1 MAWLGENEMK
11 SISRGIAAMV
21 AAAALVTGVQ
31 ASEGL
36 MCEGKGATVDVA
48 LGRLVVVG
56 VLGAYVEVDGTTYST
71 GPERGEGIPIAT
83 GQAFGD
89 DDGIKIDFVD
99 PNIEEILIKLR
110 LTYTGNEDEPLAGTV
125 TVGETTTDISCMA
138 G

>member
-1 MAWLGENEMK
+1 MK
-11 SISRGIAAMV
+11 AISRGIAAV
-21 AAAALVTGVQ
+21 AAVLVMATGAQ

-48 LGRLVVVG
+48 LGRLVIVG
-56 VLGAYVEVDGTTYST
+56 VLGAYVEVGGNSYST
-71 GPERGEGIPIAT
+71 GPERGEGIPIIT

-99 PNIEEILIKLR
+99 SNVEEILVKVR

-125 TVGETTTDISCMA
+125 TAGDVTADIACMA

>member
-1 MAWLGENEMK
+1 MNK
-11 SISRGIAAMV
+11 IARCLV
-21 AAAALVTGVQ
+21 VTAAALALATGVQ

-36 MCEGKGATVDVA
+36 MCSGEGATVDVA
-48 LGRLVVVG
+48 LGRVVVVG
-56 VLGAYVEVDGTTYST
+56 VLGAYVELGETAYST

-99 PNIEEILIKLR
+99 PNFEEILIKLR

-125 TVGETTTDISCMA
+125 TIGKKTADIACMA

>member
-1 MAWLGENEMK
+1 MK
-11 SISRGIAAMV
+11 PISRGILA
-21 AAAALVTGVQ
+21 AAAALVMASGVQ

-36 MCEGKGATVDVA
+36 MCSGEGATVDVA
-48 LGRLVVVG
+48 MGRLVVVG
-56 VLGAYVEVDGTTYST
+56 VLGAYVEVGGKAWST
-71 GPERGEGIPIAT
+71 GPERGEGTPIAT

-99 PNIEEILIKLR
+99 PNYEEILIKLR

-125 TVGETTTDISCMA
+125 TVGESTTEIACMA

>member
-1 MAWLGENEMK
+1 MK
-11 SISRGIAAMV
+11 SISRGMAAM
-21 AAAALVTGVQ
+21 AAALALATTVQ

-36 MCEGKGATVDVA
+36 MCRGKGATVDVA

-56 VLGAYVEVDGTTYST
+56 VLGAYVEIGETAWST
-71 GPERGEGIPIAT
+71 GPERGEGTPIAT

-99 PNIEEILIKLR
+99 PNFEEILIKLR

-125 TVGETTTDISCMA
+125 TAGEATTDISCMA

>member
-1 MAWLGENEMK
+1 MNKMARCL
-11 SISRGIAAMV
+11 V
-21 AAAALVTGVQ
+21 AVAGVLALATGAQ

-36 MCEGKGATVDVA
+36 MCSGEGATVDVA

-56 VLGAYVEVDGTTYST
+56 VLGAYVELGETAYST

-99 PNIEEILIKLR
+99 PNFEEILIRLR

-125 TVGETTTDISCMA
+125 AIGKKTADIACMA

>member
-1 MAWLGENEMK
+1 MASLTL
-11 SISRGIAAMV
+11 AAP
-21 AAAALVTGVQ
+21 AA

-36 MCEGKGATVDVA
+36 ACSGQGATVDIA

-56 VLGAYVEVDGTTYST
+56 VLGAYVEMGGSAYST
-71 GPERGEGIPIAT
+71 GPERGEGTPIAT

-99 PNIEEILIKLR
+99 PNYEEILIKVR

-125 TVGETTTDISCMA
+125 TIGETVADIACM
-138 G
+138 GG

>member
-1 MAWLGENEMK
+1 MTR
-11 SISRGIAAMV
+11 ISRSVMAV
-21 AAAALVTGVQ
+21 AAALAMAGGAQ

-36 MCEGKGATVDVA
+36 MCSGEGVTVDVA

-56 VLGAYVEVDGTTYST
+56 VLGAFVDINGTTYST
-71 GPERGEGIPIAT
+71 GPERGEGTPIAT

-99 PNIEEILIKLR
+99 PNFEEILIKVR

-125 TVGETTTDISCMA
+125 TAGETTTDISCMA

>member
-1 MAWLGENEMK
+1 MNGKRLMAA
-11 SISRGIAAMV
+11 IAAAFML
-21 AAAALVTGVQ
+21 ATGAQ

-36 MCEGKGATVDVA
+36 GCSGEDAAVDIA

-56 VLGAYVEVDGTTYST
+56 VLGAYVEVGGTSYST
-71 GPERGEGIPIAT
+71 GPERGEGTPIAV

-99 PNIEEILIKLR
+99 PNYEEILIKVR
-110 LTYTGNEDEPLAGTV
+110 LAYTGNEDEPLAGTV
-125 TVGETTTDISCMA
+125 TVGDTATDIACMA

>member
-1 MAWLGENEMK
+1 MK
-11 SISRGIAAMV
+11 PLFRGLAVFTAGLLLS
-21 AAAALVTGVQ
+21 ASVQ

-36 MCEGKGATVDVA
+36 TCEGKGATVDVA

-56 VLGAYVEVDGTTYST
+56 VLGAYVELDGTAYST
-71 GPERGEGIPIAT
+71 GPERGEGIPIIA

-89 DDGIKIDFVD
+89 DDGIKIDFTD
-99 PNIEEILIKLR
+99 PNIEEILIKVR

-125 TVGETTTDISCMA
+125 TIGEKTTDIACMA

>member
-1 MAWLGENEMK
+1 MK
-11 SISRGIAAMV
+11 RISRRVIAV
-21 AAAALVTGVQ
+21 AATLAMAGGAQ

-36 MCEGKGATVDVA
+36 MCSGEGATVDVA

-56 VLGAYVEVDGTTYST
+56 VLGAFVDINGTTYST
-71 GPERGEGIPIAT
+71 GPERGEGTPIAT

-99 PNIEEILIKLR
+99 PNFEEILIKVR

-125 TVGETTTDISCMA
+125 TAGETTTDISCMA

>member
-1 MAWLGENEMK
+1 MK
-11 SISRGIAAMV
+11 GISRRLAAIAGML
-21 AAAALVTGVQ
+21 ALATGAQ

-36 MCEGKGATVDVA
+36 MCSGEGATVDVA

-56 VLGAYVEVDGTTYST
+56 VLGAFVDMDGTAYST

-99 PNIEEILIKLR
+99 PNFEEILIKLR

-125 TVGETTTDISCMA
+125 TIGKKTADIACMA